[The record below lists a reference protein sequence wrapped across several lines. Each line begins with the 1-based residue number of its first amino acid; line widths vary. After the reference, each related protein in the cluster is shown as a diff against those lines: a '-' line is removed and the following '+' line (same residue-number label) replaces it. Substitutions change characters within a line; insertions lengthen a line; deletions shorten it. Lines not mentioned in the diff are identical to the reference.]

1 MLNYVL
7 LVVGFVLLIKG
18 ADYFVDGSASLAKKF
33 KIPSIIIGLTI
44 VAMGTSAPEAAVSI
58 SASIKGSNGIVL
70 GNIIGSNIFNL
81 AAVIGVC
88 SLIKPVTVKKETLK
102 SEFPLSMYAIAIMFI
117 MCLDTFLNGTSAN
130 YIDRT
135 DGLIL
140 LIFMGMFLFSQVSNA
155 LKSRQEAADEEDD
168 EIKTLSPFMIA
179 LFITG
184 GIAAVIFGGEIV
196 VRSATA
202 IAKSFNV
209 SDNLIGLTIVAI
221 GTSLPELVTSVVAAR
236 KGESDL
242 ALGNVIGSNIFNVF
256 FIIGM
261 TAVVNPIAIG
271 SDSLIDMIW
280 LVGISLAAYI
290 LAWKDYKI
298 KRWHGAVFLLLYIMF
313 TLFIMMR

>member
-7 LVVGFVLLIKG
+7 LLVGFVLLIKG
-18 ADYFVDGSASLAKKF
+18 ADYFVEGSSSLAKKL

-81 AAVIGVC
+81 ATVVVIC
-88 SLIKPVTVKKETLK
+88 AIIKPIAVKKETLK
-102 SEFPLSMYAIAIMFI
+102 SEFPLSMYAIVVMFI
-117 MCLDTFLNGTSAN
+117 MCIDVFLNGTSAN

-140 LIFMGMFLFSQVSNA
+140 LIFMGMFLISQVSNA
-155 LKSRQEAADEEDD
+155 LKSRAEAENEEE
-168 EIKTLSPFMIA
+168 EIKSRSPFVIA
-179 LFITG
+179 IYILG
-184 GIAAVIFGGEIV
+184 GILAVIFGGDMV
-196 VRSATA
+196 VNSATA

-242 ALGNVIGSNIFNVF
+242 ALGNVIGSNIFNIF

-261 TAVVNPIAIG
+261 TAVVKPVAVG
-271 SDSLIDMIW
+271 TDSLIDMAW
-280 LVGISLAAYI
+280 LAGISILAYI
-290 LAWKDYKI
+290 MAWKDCKV
-298 KRWHGAVFLLLYIMF
+298 KRWQGAVLVIMYILF
-313 TLFIMMR
+313 TIFILMR